1 MSELNERKNNKKI
14 NNENTNNEKIEKNK
28 EKVEKNKEKNKE
40 KNIKIKLEKIRCKF
54 LEYYKKNS
62 LITYI
67 IIGIA
72 LFFLSV
78 LLVAQMKT
86 VSDSEAVLQGKRES
100 ELADELVTLQR
111 NYDNLKAEYEQ
122 SQKVVEEYKSSS
134 STNNTLINS
143 MKDEIENLSTVAGT
157 TDLKGQGIVITLT
170 DAAQNPNTVDTDSL
184 VHDSDVLTVVNEL
197 KAAGAEAISVNGQ
210 RIIST
215 SAIRCVGPVI
225 QVNYQK
231 VSTPIVINAIGNAQ
245 WLESAMNIKNG
256 VVDTLRQTTGIGVTV
271 ERKDEVKI
279 PKYDGTLTFQNAV
292 EDN

>member
-1 MSELNERKNNKKI
+1 MSELNKRKN
-14 NNENTNNEKIEKNK
+14 IEKNDS
-28 EKVEKNKEKNKE
+28 ENNDNVEKKKE
-40 KNIKIKLEKIRCKF
+40 KNIKMVLEKIRYKF

-62 LITYI
+62 LMTYI

-86 VSDSEAVLQGKRES
+86 VSDSEAVLKGKRES

-111 NYDNLKAEYEQ
+111 NYDNLKVEYEQ

>member
-1 MSELNERKNNKKI
+1 MSEINERK
-14 NNENTNNEKIEKNK
+14 NNEKIEKNK
-28 EKVEKNKEKNKE
+28 EK
-40 KNIKIKLEKIRCKF
+40 NIKVELEKIRCKF

>member
-28 EKVEKNKEKNKE
+28 EK
-40 KNIKIKLEKIRCKF
+40 NIKIKLEKMRCKF

>member
-28 EKVEKNKEKNKE
+28 EKVEKNKEKN
-40 KNIKIKLEKIRCKF
+40 IKIKLEKMRCKF

>member
-1 MSELNERKNNKKI
+1 MSELNKRKN
-14 NNENTNNEKIEKNK
+14 IEKNDS
-28 EKVEKNKEKNKE
+28 ENNDNVEKKKE
-40 KNIKIKLEKIRCKF
+40 KNIKLSLEKIRYNF

-62 LITYI
+62 LMTYI

-86 VSDSEAVLQGKRES
+86 VSDSEAVLKGKRET

-111 NYDNLKAEYEQ
+111 NYDNLKVEYEQ

>member
-1 MSELNERKNNKKI
+1 MSELNKRKN
-14 NNENTNNEKIEKNK
+14 IEKNDS
-28 EKVEKNKEKNKE
+28 ENNDNVEKKKE
-40 KNIKIKLEKIRCKF
+40 KNIKLSLEKIRYNF
-54 LEYYKKNS
+54 LKYYKKNS
-62 LITYI
+62 LMTYI

-86 VSDSEAVLQGKRES
+86 VSDSEAVLKGKRES